1 MLKKIGIVIANFIK
15 TLKLNEVV
23 FIFIVPTTITIISYL
38 FCNLKVEIFNE
49 FAADFNDTII
59 NVTSLLASFG
69 LAALSILISSSSVNI
84 EKAKRDVTK
93 RKDINNKLISYYKL
107 QVIRNFFTLFI
118 QLILLILALMF
129 KFIIEGELGIKI
141 YFYIEIFL
149 LNISIFSQIFV
160 VVSIYYLFVTDKG

>member
-1 MLKKIGIVIANFIK
+1 MLKKIGIVIVNFIK
-15 TLKLNEVV
+15 TLKKNEVF
-23 FIFIVPTTITIISYL
+23 FIFVVPGIITFTSYL
-38 FCNLKVEIFNE
+38 FCIFKIVNFNE

-69 LAALSILISSSSVNI
+69 LAALSILISSSSINI
-84 EKAKRDVTK
+84 EKAKRELTK
-93 RKDINNKLISYYKL
+93 RKDIHNKLISYYKL

-129 KFIIEGELGIKI
+129 KFIIEGELSINI
-141 YFYIEIFL
+141 YFYIEVFL
-149 LNISIFSQIFV
+149 LNVSIFSQIFV